1 MSGFDLSVMQKDYW
15 NNSTHRWNIKTG
27 ATGSG
32 KTYLDFY
39 LLPKRIRTCTGKGL
53 IVLLGNTKTT
63 LERNILDPMREIY
76 GEYAV
81 GSINNE
87 NVAYLFG
94 RKTYC
99 LGADKVNQVSKIQ
112 GATIEYAYGDEVTT
126 WNREVF
132 EMLKSRLRCENSMFD
147 GTCNPDG
154 PNHFFKKFL
163 DSDADIYQQKY
174 TIDDNPFLP
183 QKFVEELKKEY
194 SGTIYYDRYINGDW
208 TRAEGLLYPQF
219 ASNPSRWRVTIE
231 EAKNMP
237 IWKVFMGLDIGGTK
251 SHSTFVA
258 TGIVGNY
265 QMQVRLM
272 SKTLKHSKG
281 TVDPDRLYAA
291 YDEFQKEFKQYYPAF
306 NITNVYVDNEAQMI
320 ENGLRSFSRQKGYG
334 TRIDDCKKVKF
345 SERTLAYNFIFNTD
359 KVKIVSELCPGLED
373 ALSTMVYADEDED
386 SLLDDYTTDV
396 DTYDADFYS
405 WSRYMDYFYE
415 KTRYGR

>member
-76 GEYAV
+76 GDYAV

-208 TRAEGLLYPQF
+208 TRAEGLLFPQF

-334 TRIDDCKKVKF
+334 ARIDDCKKVKF

>member
-39 LLPKRIRTCTGKGL
+39 LLPKRIRACTGKGL

-76 GEYAV
+76 GDYAV

-208 TRAEGLLYPQF
+208 TRAEGLLFPQF

-334 TRIDDCKKVKF
+334 ARIDDCKKVKF

-359 KVKIVSELCPGLED
+359 KVKIVSDLCPGLEE

>member
-112 GATIEYAYGDEVTT
+112 GTTIEYAYGDEVTT

>member
-39 LLPKRIRTCTGKGL
+39 LLPKRIRACTGKGL

-76 GEYAV
+76 GDYAV

-334 TRIDDCKKVKF
+334 TRIDDCKKEKF

>member
-39 LLPKRIRTCTGKGL
+39 LLPKRIRACTGKGL

-76 GEYAV
+76 GDYAV